1 MARAKKSTASAST
14 SQDILVVGGGLAGM
28 TLAALLGA
36 KNIPVTC
43 LDRDPVATATGA
55 TYDLR
60 TTAISYGSHLV
71 LKEAGVWPALVDAAC
86 PIEDI
91 RILDGSS
98 PVLLNFLSSDLEGE
112 PFGWIVNNR
121 DLRAAL
127 AARLQELPSVRHLAP
142 ATVSAFEVTDDA
154 ASVVLSDGIRL
165 TGRLIVGAD
174 GKHSAVRKYMKA
186 PLHGWMYGQAAIVCV
201 VGHSNPH
208 YNAAIEH
215 FRHEGPF
222 AVLPMTD
229 APDGTHRSSLVWSV
243 DGDGQAQVAWDE
255 KTFNLAL
262 QARFPEDYGT
272 VKALG
277 PRAAWPLG
285 LQHAHTYIAPRM
297 ALVAEAAHAMHPIA
311 GQGLNMGLR
320 DIAELA
326 ALLETAHLEKSDP
339 GAASLLTAYQRR
351 RHFDN
356 MAMMAATDALTRLFS
371 NRLPLVTPLRKLGV
385 ALVQK
390 ITPARKFFMRQAM
403 GTAGLVPDL
412 MKKTAHRG

>member
-1 MARAKKSTASAST
+1 MARAKKPSPTQNPSAS
-14 SQDILVVGGGLAGM
+14 DIIVVGGGLAGM

-36 KNIPVTC
+36 KEIPVTC

-55 TYDLR
+55 NYDLR

-71 LKEAGVWPALVDAAC
+71 LKEAGIWDALKKDAC

-121 DLRAAL
+121 DLRLAL
-127 AARLQELPSVRHLAP
+127 AQRLKALPHVRHLAP
-142 ATVSAFEVTDDA
+142 AMVTAFDVTDAA
-154 ASVVLSDGIRL
+154 ASVVLSDGVRL
-165 TGRLIVGAD
+165 AGRLIVGAD
-174 GKHSAVRKYMKA
+174 GKHSAVRKFINA

-201 VGHSNPH
+201 VGHTEPH
-208 YNAAIEH
+208 HNCAIEH
-215 FRHEGPF
+215 FRPEGPF

-243 DGDGQAQVAWDE
+243 DGDGQRQIAWDDA
-255 KTFNLAL
+255 TFNLAL
-262 QARFPEDYGT
+262 QARFPKDYGT

-285 LQHAHTYIAPRM
+285 LQHAHTYIAPRI

-320 DIAELA
+320 DVAELA
-326 ALLETAHLEKSDP
+326 ALVETALGADQDP
-339 GAASLLTAYQRR
+339 GAASLLATYQRR

-371 NRLPLVTPLRKLGV
+371 NRLPLISPLRKLGV

-390 ITPARKFFMRQAM
+390 ISPARHFFMRQAM
-403 GTAGLVPDL
+403 GTAGLVPEL
-412 MKKTAHRG
+412 MKKTHRG